1 MVKKRKKIK
10 EGDKAYN
17 PNEAR
22 NKAIAMARKMKKLRE
37 KKTKIT
43 KPKTKIITKITI
55 KPKTKKTK
63 WTKKDSITL
72 LKKIADGMIKK
83 LSKSQI
89 SIMDIDKSNFRL
101 AVDMRDT
108 IRKKIKKT
116 KDKKGKKVLEKAL
129 DRADKVVLREQG
141 KLKVANG
148 RLFDLYGKISKAWEV
163 YIAQNLP
170 EELAEKTRDMFS
182 GNDKQFIFDLMD
194 EYDIDEYVEKKLKMK
209 TKKITKITIKQTKK
223 TKVKKKTLTAVR
235 MKKHLTQINKQL
247 RKELIKGVWKMR
259 KPELTKAFNKH
270 MEIMDDGWY
279 RPTDDLKELY
289 ENKKWDFEAFKK
301 L

>member
-43 KPKTKIITKITI
+43 KPKTKKTI
-55 KPKTKKTK
+55 KP
-63 WTKKDSITL
+63 
-72 LKKIADGMIKK
+72 
-83 LSKSQI
+83 
-89 SIMDIDKSNFRL
+89 
-101 AVDMRDT
+101 
-108 IRKKIKKT
+108 
-116 KDKKGKKVLEKAL
+116 
-129 DRADKVVLREQG
+129 
-141 KLKVANG
+141 
-148 RLFDLYGKISKAWEV
+148 
-163 YIAQNLP
+163 
-170 EELAEKTRDMFS
+170 
-182 GNDKQFIFDLMD
+182 
-194 EYDIDEYVEKKLKMK
+194 K
-209 TKKITKITIKQTKK
+209 TKKITKITI
-223 TKVKKKTLTAVR
+223 KTLTAVR

-270 MEIMDDGWY
+270 MEIMDAGWY

>member
-43 KPKTKIITKITI
+43 KP
-55 KPKTKKTK
+55 
-63 WTKKDSITL
+63 
-72 LKKIADGMIKK
+72 
-83 LSKSQI
+83 
-89 SIMDIDKSNFRL
+89 
-101 AVDMRDT
+101 
-108 IRKKIKKT
+108 
-116 KDKKGKKVLEKAL
+116 
-129 DRADKVVLREQG
+129 
-141 KLKVANG
+141 
-148 RLFDLYGKISKAWEV
+148 
-163 YIAQNLP
+163 
-170 EELAEKTRDMFS
+170 
-182 GNDKQFIFDLMD
+182 
-194 EYDIDEYVEKKLKMK
+194 K

-270 MEIMDDGWY
+270 MEIMDAGWY

>member
-43 KPKTKIITKITI
+43 KPKTKKITKITI
-55 KPKTKKTK
+55 KP
-63 WTKKDSITL
+63 
-72 LKKIADGMIKK
+72 
-83 LSKSQI
+83 
-89 SIMDIDKSNFRL
+89 
-101 AVDMRDT
+101 
-108 IRKKIKKT
+108 
-116 KDKKGKKVLEKAL
+116 
-129 DRADKVVLREQG
+129 
-141 KLKVANG
+141 
-148 RLFDLYGKISKAWEV
+148 
-163 YIAQNLP
+163 
-170 EELAEKTRDMFS
+170 
-182 GNDKQFIFDLMD
+182 
-194 EYDIDEYVEKKLKMK
+194 K

>member
-43 KPKTKIITKITI
+43 KPK
-55 KPKTKKTK
+55 
-63 WTKKDSITL
+63 
-72 LKKIADGMIKK
+72 
-83 LSKSQI
+83 
-89 SIMDIDKSNFRL
+89 
-101 AVDMRDT
+101 
-108 IRKKIKKT
+108 
-116 KDKKGKKVLEKAL
+116 
-129 DRADKVVLREQG
+129 
-141 KLKVANG
+141 
-148 RLFDLYGKISKAWEV
+148 
-163 YIAQNLP
+163 
-170 EELAEKTRDMFS
+170 
-182 GNDKQFIFDLMD
+182 
-194 EYDIDEYVEKKLKMK
+194 
-209 TKKITKITIKQTKK
+209 TKK

-270 MEIMDDGWY
+270 MEIMDAGWY